1 MKEFI
6 YLFENSLFKTIILIS
21 DKKNDEKENSK
32 IVPIFLLIDF
42 YFIFF
47 ILPSVYHI
55 EYDKMIF
62 RITFG
67 VELRELKPWLHC
79 THLKRFPEI
88 VVNNIFL
95 KLYQQQNII
104 FYLLGL

>member
-1 MKEFI
+1 MKDFF
-6 YLFENSLFKTIILIS
+6 YLFKILLFKTIILIS

-47 ILPSVYHI
+47 ILPLVNHI

-67 VELRELKPWLHC
+67 VELRELKPWLLC

-104 FYLLGL
+104 LYLLGL